1 MACKAARLASTFAAV
16 LPVRCGAACALCL
29 MRVRQA
35 PRLHPLQRLQLHGLA
50 LHEKQHACRQR
61 RL

>member
-1 MACKAARLASTFAAV
+1 LASTFAAV

-29 MRVRQA
+29 MRVRQGT
-35 PRLHPLQRLQLHGLA
+35 RLHPVQRLQLHGLA